1 MLIGRLNHLRL
12 ALGLFMDGD
21 SDPTFLA
28 LVAVRLALAFAPLP
42 EALKYDQQLSS
53 PLTSY
58 PRCADILL

>member
-1 MLIGRLNHLRL
+1 MGAYPILDLLL
-12 ALGLFMDGD
+12 ASFMDGD

-42 EALKYDQQLSS
+42 EALQYDQQLSS

-58 PRCADILL
+58 SRCADSLP